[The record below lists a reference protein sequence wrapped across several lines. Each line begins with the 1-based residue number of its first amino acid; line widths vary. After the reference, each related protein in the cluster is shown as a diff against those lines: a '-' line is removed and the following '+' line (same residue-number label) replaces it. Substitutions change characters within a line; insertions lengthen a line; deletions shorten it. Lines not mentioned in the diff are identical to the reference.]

1 MGHMLIWPTLA
12 LLAGSAALIPMVENS
27 NNRAILYWVVLSP
40 LALGLAG
47 MVCLV
52 GLR

>member
-12 LLAGSAALIPMVENS
+12 LFAGAATTIPMVENS
-27 NNRAILYWVVLSP
+27 SNRAILYWVVLSP
-40 LALGLAG
+40 AALGIAG
-47 MVCLV
+47 MACLM